1 MKNKDY
7 KPLFRNLNLNPAR
20 EENESYIDYVK
31 RRKKC
36 NFILQKYKQV
46 GRDVFENVFPE
57 GITMSAMD
65 KIIGEIK
72 SKQNEK
78 SSR

>member
-20 EENESYIDYVK
+20 EENESYVDYVS

-36 NFILQKYKQV
+36 NFILQRYEQV
-46 GRDVFENVFPE
+46 GRDVFEEIFPE
-57 GITMSAMD
+57 GITMEAIDS
-65 KIIGEIK
+65 IIGEIK
-72 SKQNEK
+72 NQQNDK
-78 SSR
+78 SSK